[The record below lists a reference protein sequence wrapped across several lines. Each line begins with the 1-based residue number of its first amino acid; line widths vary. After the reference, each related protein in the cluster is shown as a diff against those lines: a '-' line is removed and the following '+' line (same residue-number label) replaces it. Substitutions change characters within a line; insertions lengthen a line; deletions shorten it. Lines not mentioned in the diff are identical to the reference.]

1 MKPFRV
7 QDEILKEFE
16 MYIYTTFPILDEKL
30 KEQIKRKVREEKL
43 LWKDPYITLD
53 KNYVPGCTLNEA
65 VENGIITEKT
75 AEIFSKRGIE
85 RLYKHQEL
93 AIRKIKDG
101 ENVIVA
107 TGTGSGK
114 TESFLIPIIDYIIRN
129 PSEEGVKAIIVYP
142 MNALANDQYSRLK
155 DLLKGTKISFGI
167 YTSAT
172 PTEEEK
178 RPPSAI
184 ENERATREEIQK
196 HPPDILITNYAM
208 LEYLL
213 IRKEDTKIF
222 RHHNLKFIV
231 MDEVHTYSGARG
243 TEIAMLLR
251 RVKEHTLGDRLHTR
265 KIIHIGTSATIAEG
279 EKEKSQVVAFAESF
293 FGAEFHKDSIIFES
307 HIMPEEPQNPKIP
320 EPPELGEG
328 DLQVDPSD
336 AQAVAELA
344 EKVLRIKLIGD
355 VFEKLYDIIGEYKI
369 AYLVEKYLMEDI
381 YTLEELAQK
390 IREDLPER
398 RDVSIQDLVREIK
411 AYLILGVAAIKDG
424 KRRFRPKIH
433 VFLRGIHGLVRCS
446 KCGEVYP
453 SGVEKCPKC
462 GSLTFPLEVCRHC
475 GKDYLR
481 AEWKDMVEGSFLV
494 PYEQFESNDSTY
506 HLTKSLES
514 IYPDEEITEQ
524 KAAKLYLCP
533 SCGFVSREPLETC
546 PHCGTEMEEFY
557 YLQGKLTEC
566 PVCHGRYGSRE
577 VVTPLWSGI
586 ASDVSVVSTS
596 LISNMEDNE
605 RRLLIFTDNR
615 QDAAHQAGYMGDRHV
630 KFTMR
635 QLLYYIVKENEEKGE
650 EPLDIDSMTE
660 KIYQKGIEINLFDKP
675 KTRAQIKDLK
685 EGIKFRVIQEFTS
698 VPRLRLTL
706 ESLGLLSVNYY
717 NLEELVNDEDFKRIV
732 ERYHLNEDTLLKFL
746 KIFLDE
752 MRYKGAVNYHLF
764 KKPLS
769 KEDKEKYDITLPP
782 FWKPSGFNFRKEEGS
797 GYRIYPFISE
807 NGRSLFEVLT
817 KKLLEIRDTQDF
829 INYVVTLLLKH
840 GYIVEEKIGGTSS
853 NAKAYLVDFER
864 MEIIIPKEIW
874 ICPSCTKIHTVN
886 IDNKCTTYNCKGQLR
901 EYEPETEDY
910 YVYHYTKHNPVTI
923 KVAEHSGQISN
934 EKRELYENNFR
945 KGNLNVLV
953 CTPTLELGI
962 DIGDLSSILLRNV
975 PPSPSNYAQRAG
987 RAGRKTGIALAAAY
1001 TRGTPHDS
1009 YFYDHPKEII
1019 SGKIIPPIFN
1029 LSNEKIIRR
1038 HIRSF
1043 ILEKIDFKMPSSL
1056 GEIVEKKISGS
1067 DVVYVIKNSVL
1078 DTLRKSISNNR
1089 ASIKKGLKAVLEKD
1103 INNFDFLGEDTFE
1116 DYVDK
1121 IIDSFVDEL
1130 KDTLKPL
1137 IKLLT
1142 NIRKRITML
1151 DMKVRT
1157 PSENKELTRLNTLET
1172 KLLTDPKISYT
1183 YSYLSRI
1190 GFLPGYAFPGV
1201 QTQLIIPESPDPIV
1215 RDTEFAI
1222 REFAPGNYVYV
1233 DKMKYQPKF
1242 VIVTEEINA
1251 AEYISGHSGIHY
1263 KKCPNCDFVTSDTT
1277 LMYCPYCGAELGN
1290 TIHGFEPRMI
1300 KAENVDKISATEE
1313 YRKST
1318 SFDVEN
1324 YLIETKNEEPPK
1336 ILLKGNLILQFMR
1349 NSKILITNKGKHGEG
1364 FKICLKCGSWTTME
1378 NVEQWEE
1385 YHKKYCDAKPDEII
1399 TSELSTIKTSDVA
1412 LITVPQ
1418 EVMVTI
1424 PDVKELGYHSDEEAK
1439 DAFLTTLLHTILT
1452 GLYIHMETSQEEVN
1466 GFIRHIMYE
1475 KENKELYQII
1485 LYETVPGGVGYIEKL
1500 KDYWCEI
1507 IYKAYET
1514 LYNHECDKACYRCLK
1529 NYYNQRDHSLLDK
1542 RLVKPLLDNIVGICN
1557 ITIGHTLQSPQK
1569 DIVFDSPLEKEFY
1582 EIFERYNVP
1591 KPPADHYPIKDKEGR
1606 IIANADFAYPDQK
1619 IAIFVDGVQ
1628 YHFSNLEQ
1636 IQKLVDISNRLGI
1649 LGWVVLRFP
1658 TGKIREHPGDV
1669 AKDILDAL
1677 ER

>member
-16 MYIYTTFPILDEKL
+16 MYIYTTFPILDEEL
-30 KEQIKRKVREEKL
+30 RNQIKRKVREEKL

-53 KNYVPGCTLNEA
+53 KNYVPGCTLSEA
-65 VENGIITEKT
+65 VEEGLITDTTK
-75 AEIFSKRGIE
+75 EIFSKRGIE
-85 RLYKHQEL
+85 RLYKHQEG

-101 ENVIVA
+101 RNVIVA

-114 TESFLIPIIDYIIRN
+114 TEAFLIPIIDYIVRN
-129 PSEEGVKAIIVYP
+129 PDEEGVKAIIVYP

-155 DLLKGTKISFGI
+155 DLLKNTKISFGI

-172 PTEEEK
+172 PTEEEQ
-178 RPPSAI
+178 RPPNAL
-184 ENERATREEIQK
+184 ENERATREEIQRN
-196 HPPDILITNYAM
+196 PPDILITNYAM

-251 RVKEHTLGDRLHTR
+251 RVKEHTLGNKLHTR

-279 EKEKSQVVAFAESF
+279 EKEKSHVVAFAQSF
-293 FGAEFHKDSIIFES
+293 FGAEFDKESIIFEK
-307 HIMPEEPQNPKIP
+307 HIMPEEPKNPKIP
-320 EPPELGEG
+320 EPPQLGEEN
-328 DLQVDPSD
+328 LQVDPSD
-336 AQAVAELA
+336 AQAVSELA
-344 EKVLRIKLIGD
+344 GKVLGIKIIGN
-355 VFEKLYDIIGEYKI
+355 VFEKLYDMIGEYKI
-369 AYLVEKYLMEDI
+369 AYLIEKHLMEDI
-381 YTLEELAQK
+381 YTLEELTIK
-390 IREDLPER
+390 IKDELPER
-398 RDVSIQDLVREIK
+398 EDVAIEDLMREIK
-411 AYLILGVAAIKDG
+411 AYLILGVAAIKNE

-433 VFLRGIHGLVRCS
+433 IFIRGIHGLVRCS
-446 KCGEVYP
+446 KCGEIYP
-453 SGVEKCPKC
+453 SGVERCPKC

-481 AEWKDMVEGSFLV
+481 TEWKDTVEGSFLV
-494 PYEQFESNDSTY
+494 PYDKFESTDKTY
-506 HLTKSLES
+506 HLTKNLES
-514 IYPDEEITEQ
+514 IYSEEDVES
-524 KAAKLYLCP
+524 KKVPKLYLCP
-533 SCGFVSREPLETC
+533 SCGFVSHEPLSTC

-577 VVTPLWSGI
+577 VVTPIWSGI

-596 LISNMEDNE
+596 LISNMEENE

-635 QLLYYIVKENEEKGE
+635 QLLYYIAEEAEKNGE
-650 EPLDIDSMTE
+650 DPFDINSMTD
-660 KIYQKGIEINLFDKP
+660 KIYEKGIEIKLFDEP
-675 KTRAQIKDLK
+675 KTHSEKRKLK
-685 EGIKFRVIQEFTS
+685 ESIKFRIIQEFTA

-706 ESLGLLSVNYY
+706 ESLGLLSINYF
-717 NLEELVNDEDFKRIV
+717 NLEKLLNDDDFKRIC
-732 ERYHLNEDTLLKFL
+732 ERYGLDEDKLLKFI

-752 MRYKGAVNYHLF
+752 MRYKGAVNYELY
-764 KKPLS
+764 KRYLS
-769 KEDKEKYDITLPP
+769 KQERDRYDITLQP
-782 FWKPSGFNFRKEEGS
+782 FWKPTGFNFKKEEGS
-797 GYRIYPFISE
+797 GYRIYTFISE

-817 KKLLEIRDTQDF
+817 KKLLDITDTQDF
-829 INYVVTLLLKH
+829 INYVVNLLIKH
-840 GYIVEEKIGGTSS
+840 GYIVEEKIGSEGS
-853 NAKAYLVDFER
+853 NAKAYLVDYER
-864 MEIIIPKEIW
+864 MEIVIPKDIW
-874 ICPSCTKIHTVN
+874 ICPSCTKVHTVN
-886 IDNKCTTYNCKGQLR
+886 IDNKCTTYNCKGRLK
-901 EYEPETEDY
+901 EYAPNMEDY

-945 KGNLNVLV
+945 SGNLNVLV

-962 DIGDLSSILLRNV
+962 DIGELSSILLRNV

-1009 YFYDHPKEII
+1009 YFYDYPKDII

-1043 ILEKIDFKMPSSL
+1043 ILEKIDFKVPSTL
-1056 GEIVEKKISGS
+1056 GDIVEKKISGD
-1067 DVVYVIKNSVL
+1067 DVVYVIKDTVL
-1078 DTLRKSISNNR
+1078 DELRKSISAKR
-1089 ASIKKGLKAVLEKD
+1089 SSIKRGLKAVLEND
-1103 INNFDFLGEDTFE
+1103 IANFDFLGDDTFD

-1142 NIRKRITML
+1142 SIRKRITML

-1157 PSENKELTRLNTLET
+1157 ISENKELSRLNTLET

-1183 YSYLSRI
+1183 YSYLSKI

-1201 QTQLIIPESPDPIV
+1201 QTQLIIPETPDPIV

-1222 REFAPGNYVYV
+1222 REFAPENYVYV

-1242 VIVTEEINA
+1242 AVVTEEINA

-1263 KKCPNCDFVTSDTT
+1263 KKCPNCDFVTDETSR
-1277 LMYCPYCGAELGN
+1277 MYCPYCGAELEE
-1290 TIHGFEPRMI
+1290 TTHGFEPRMI
-1300 KAENVDKISATEE
+1300 RAERVDKISATEE

-1324 YLIETKNEEPPK
+1324 YLIESEDEEGDK
-1336 ILLKGNLILQFMR
+1336 LLLKGGLVLQFMR
-1349 NSKILITNKGKHGEG
+1349 NSRILITNRGKFGEG

-1378 NVEQWEE
+1378 NVEKWKEN
-1385 YHKKYCDAKPDEII
+1385 HKKYCDAGEDDII
-1399 TSELSTIKTSDVA
+1399 TAEISTIKSSDVA
-1412 LITVPQ
+1412 LITVP
-1418 EVMVTI
+1418 EEIISSI
-1424 PDVKELGYHSDEEAK
+1424 PNPKDLGYKSDSEAK
-1439 DAFLTTLLHTILT
+1439 DAFLITLLHTILT
-1452 GLYIHMETSQEEVN
+1452 GLYIQMETSQEEVN
-1466 GFIRHIMYE
+1466 GFIRRIID
-1475 KENKELYQII
+1475 KNENKELYQIV
-1485 LYETVPGGVGYIEKL
+1485 LYETVPGGVGYIEKI

-1507 IYKAYET
+1507 MHKAYET
-1514 LYNHECDKACYRCLK
+1514 LYNHECDRACYRCLK
-1529 NYYNQRDHSLLDK
+1529 NYYNQRDHDMLDKRTVRPLLDK
-1542 RLVKPLLDNIVGICN
+1542 IVNSCGGGRKIKSTDNTGV
-1557 ITIGHTLQSPQK
+1557 L
-1569 DIVFDSPLEKEFY
+1569 FDSPLEKEFY
-1582 EIFERYNVP
+1582 NILERFNVP
-1591 KPPADHYPIKDKEGR
+1591 KPTRDHYPIKDKEGR
-1606 IIANADFAYPDQK
+1606 IIANADFAYPERK
-1619 IAIFVDGVQ
+1619 IAIFIDGVQ
-1628 YHFSNLEQ
+1628 YHFSNTEQ
-1636 IQKLVDISNRLGI
+1636 IQKLLDISNDLSI
-1649 LGWVVLRFP
+1649 LGWTVLRFP
-1658 TGKIREHPGDV
+1658 TNKIREHPADV
-1669 AKDILDAL
+1669 AKVMLDAL